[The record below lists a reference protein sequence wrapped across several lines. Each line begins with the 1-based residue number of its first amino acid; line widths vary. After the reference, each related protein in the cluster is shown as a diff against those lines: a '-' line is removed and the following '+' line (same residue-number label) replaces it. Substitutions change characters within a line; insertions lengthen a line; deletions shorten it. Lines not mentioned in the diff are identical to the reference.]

1 MGVEKDIFDRIMERK
16 IFAPLMPIYTK
27 YKEFILYAFF
37 GGFTFLVSIISFL
50 VFNTFFGMNELIA
63 NVWSWIA
70 SVLFAFFTNRVWVF
84 NSPTNSAEE
93 FIKQMVSFCAGRFV
107 TLVIEEI
114 ILFVFITMY
123 GYPDMIVKIMA
134 QIIVIATNYVIS
146 KLVVFRTRETA

>member
-1 MGVEKDIFDRIMERK
+1 MGLEKDIFDRIMENK

-37 GGFTFLVSIISFL
+37 GGFTFLVSILSFSF
-50 VFNTFFGMNELIA
+50 FNTVLGMNELIA

-84 NSPTNSAEE
+84 NSPTDSVEE
-93 FIKQMVSFCAGRFV
+93 FIKQMISFCAGRFV
-107 TLVIEEI
+107 TLVIEEV
-114 ILFVFITMY
+114 ILFVFITML
-123 GYPDMIVKIMA
+123 GYPNMAVKIMA

-146 KLVVFRTRETA
+146 KMVVFRTREDN